1 MSLKLTFITLGR
13 QFKLAALATSS
24 EKRPL
29 FVKEKLAT
37 YFHVFFWSTME
48 QEEETGLKLLGL
60 WKPEGKPCEQNY
72 F

>member
-37 YFHVFFWSTME
+37 YFHVFFLINYGARGRDWAEVTRTLKARRQTM
-48 QEEETGLKLLGL
+48 
-60 WKPEGKPCEQNY
+60 
-72 F
+72 